1 MIHTQKYDYGTLEN
15 VYQISC
21 IFNMQTGGYGLS
33 NDSIDLSDVF
43 DGDGHLMYTLIEAA
57 EIFGKHEGNW
67 DFDGSDWTLAIESFS
82 IDLVE
87 LVRTQPDLFKGS
99 NGYEIAKD
107 KNDRSTKIGQLAQKA
122 VGDSR
127 AHTDAVEAAK
137 LVAGAMYQPPNEDT
151 EETSDVRSTFEE
163 EGLIDSATHEVDG
176 DWYTDDW
183 NSDFWIACNSL

>member
-1 MIHTQKYDYGTLEN
+1 MIHPQKYDYGTLEN
-15 VYQISC
+15 VYQVSC

-43 DGDGHLMYTLIEAA
+43 DGDGHLMWTLIEAA

-99 NGYEIAKD
+99 NNVSIFSD
-107 KNDRSTKIGQLAQKA
+107 DRIRAERIGELAQKA

-163 EGLIDSATHEVDG
+163 EGLIDSPTHDVDG

>member
-1 MIHTQKYDYGTLEN
+1 MIHPQKYDYGTLEN
-15 VYQISC
+15 VYQVSC

-33 NDSIDLSDVF
+33 NDLSDVF

-67 DFDGSDWTLAIESFS
+67 DLDGSDWTLAIESFS

-99 NGYEIAKD
+99 NGYEIAKN

-127 AHTDAVEAAK
+127 AHTNAVEAAK
-137 LVAGAMYQPPNEDT
+137 LVAGAMYQPPKEDT
-151 EETSDVRSTFEE
+151 EETSEVRSTFEE
-163 EGLIDSATHEVDG
+163 EGLIDSPTHDVDG

>member
-1 MIHTQKYDYGTLEN
+1 MIHPQKYDYGTLEN
-15 VYQISC
+15 VYQVSC

-33 NDSIDLSDVF
+33 NDSIDLSEIF
-43 DGDGHLMYTLIEAA
+43 DGDGHLMATLIEAA

-87 LVRTQPDLFKGS
+87 FVRTRPDLFKGS
-99 NGYEIAKD
+99 NGYEIAKN
-107 KNDRSTKIGQLAQKA
+107 KNDRNAKIGQLAQKA

-127 AHTDAVEAAK
+127 GHTDAVEAAK
-137 LVAGAMYQPPNEDT
+137 LVAGAMDQPPNEDT
-151 EETSDVRSTFEE
+151 EETSEVRSTFEE
-163 EGLIDSATHEVDG
+163 EGLIDSPTHDVDG

>member
-1 MIHTQKYDYGTLEN
+1 MIHPQKYDYGTLEN
-15 VYQISC
+15 VYQVSC

-43 DGDGHLMYTLIEAA
+43 DGDGHLMWTLIEAA

-99 NGYEIAKD
+99 NNVSIFSD
-107 KNDRSTKIGQLAQKA
+107 DRIRAERIGQLAQKA

-137 LVAGAMYQPPNEDT
+137 LVAGAMNQPPNEDT
-151 EETSDVRSTFEE
+151 EETSEVRSTFEE
-163 EGLIDSATHEVDG
+163 EGLIDSPTHDVDG

-183 NSDFWIACNSL
+183 NSDFWITCNSL

>member
-1 MIHTQKYDYGTLEN
+1 MIYPQKYDYGTLEN
-15 VYQISC
+15 VYQVSC

-33 NDSIDLSDVF
+33 NDSIDLSEIF

-99 NGYEIAKD
+99 NAATTPEDSI
-107 KNDRSTKIGQLAQKA
+107 RTERIGQLAQKA

-137 LVAGAMYQPPNEDT
+137 MVAGAMYQPPNEDT
-151 EETSDVRSTFEE
+151 EETCDVWDALEE
-163 EGLIDSATHEVDG
+163 EGLIDSPKHDVDG